1 MASAIHSFKK
11 MVPVKRI
18 ARIVLVCSVFACSAL
33 QSTWV
38 LAQAELSAIV
48 FRFTQNSFGLQLFLS
63 EDVTFEHERLAFD
76 AKNQLAARFF
86 VDLKLTQTADYFTIP
101 PLQNNPWVQQIRMGR
116 HPGDTI
122 RLVLD
127 LTSQGE
133 KNNITVMKN
142 KKGLVIVSK
151 SKDLPAPKIQVRMPQ
166 PKTQT
171 LPGIR
176 KNVLKSREP
185 KYRIVLDAGH
195 GGADPGARGL
205 AGALEKNVVLSM
217 TQKVRA
223 LLKQDAQVLTF
234 MTRDKDQTLKLL
246 ERTRFANAK
255 KGDLFVS
262 IHANASPRR
271 AAKGVS
277 TYFLNNADDQES
289 LRVAMRE
296 NGELDPDT
304 LQLPKGSDDFYLE
317 MMKAS
322 MIKNFHTT
330 QSTDLA
336 RAVQGSLVSR
346 LQAGFSGVMNLG
358 VRSARFYVLTG
369 AEMPA
374 ILVETSFISNPQE
387 EKRLINPSYQNE
399 IASAIVQ
406 GIQAY
411 RLAEEK
417 QKNKL

>member
-1 MASAIHSFKK
+1 MIT
-11 MVPVKRI
+11 V
-18 ARIVLVCSVFACSAL
+18 IVFVSCLLAGQAK
-33 QSTWV
+33 V
-38 LAQAELSAIV
+38 LALPDTDLSAIV
-48 FRFTQNSFGLQLFLS
+48 FRFTQEGFGLQLFLS
-63 EDVTFEHERLAFD
+63 REVTFESQRLAYD
-76 AKNQLAARFF
+76 QKNNLAARFF
-86 VDLKLTQTADYFTIP
+86 IDLKSTKAASYFLIP
-101 PLQNNPWVQQIRMGR
+101 PLQNNPWVQNIRIG
-116 HPGDTI
+116 HHAGDKL

-127 LTSQGE
+127 LSSQGE
-133 KNNITVMKN
+133 KNTITVSKN
-142 KKGLVIVSK
+142 KKGLLILSK
-151 SKDLPAPKIQVRMPQ
+151 SKVATQPRAVIRQPQIQMSAPLKPASKTSGSGVGRQ
-166 PKTQT
+166 PKF
-171 LPGIR
+171 R
-176 KNVLKSREP
+176 V
-185 KYRIVLDAGH
+185 VLDAGH

-205 AGALEKNVVLSM
+205 RGSLEKNVVLAISK
-217 TQKVRA
+217 KVRA
-223 LLKQDAQVLTF
+223 LLNQDTSFVIF
-234 MTRDKDQTLKLL
+234 MTREKDQTLKLL

-322 MIKNFHTT
+322 MIKNFHTV

-336 RAVQGSLVSR
+336 RSVQASLVKQ
-346 LQAGFSGVMNLG
+346 LQQQYSGVMNLG

-369 AEMPA
+369 AEMPSV
-374 ILVETSFISNPQE
+374 LVETSFISNPLE
-387 EKRLINPSYQNE
+387 EQRLINPTYQNDLAAA
-399 IASAIVQ
+399 IAK

-411 RLAEEK
+411 RMVDMK
-417 QKNKL
+417 KTTP